1 MIGDAPRGIRTR
13 IPRTILILGAAFA
26 LLVLAFPAR
35 SDDAISAQKKSPPSW
50 MALRLSERDV
60 YLFVSSAEWG
70 IPDRWSLTTRY
81 IHMFTEDRD
90 HATWVNCFTAA
101 LAPGSDGARLG
112 AGYHAIYTPHEILGE
127 ARVVLLRTWGN
138 PLETDAGRTFAGA
151 EVRVSVTGV
160 VNVGAGYYRRI
171 AGAESR
177 SDSFWGYHLGVGM

>member
-1 MIGDAPRGIRTR
+1 VTGHPVRRSRTNTSRAIR
-13 IPRTILILGAAFA
+13 ILGVAA
-26 LLVLAFPAR
+26 LLLLLAPPVR
-35 SDDAISAQKKSPPSW
+35 SEDVAPAQKTGSPRL
-50 MALRLSERDV
+50 AVKLSERDV

-112 AGYHAIYTPHEILGE
+112 AGYHVVHTPHEILGE

-160 VNVGAGYYRRI
+160 VNFGAGYYRRI

-177 SDSFWGYHLGVGM
+177 SGSFWGYHVGVGI